1 VTQKKCPEVSTDK
14 FASIIG
20 SEQAEPANIV
30 IFGASGD
37 LTKRKLLPALAHM
50 HRWNLLG
57 PHSRIIGAVREKWS
71 LSHWKTYVHD
81 QLLHYFPDAVLNPR
95 SWMRISDKLELVVGD
110 LSDPAMYEQLAKT
123 LHSENGKK
131 NALFYLAIPPSWYEC
146 VAANLNKAGLA
157 DESEGFRRIVV
168 EKPFG
173 MDLDSAQSLNSSM
186 QQYFS
191 ESQIYRIDHYLG
203 KESVQNLMVFRFANS
218 VLEPLWNR
226 NYIDHVQ
233 ISVSESLGIGYRAG
247 YYESS
252 GALRDMIQSHLL
264 QVLALVA
271 MEAPVSLDAD
281 DVRDEKLKVLRA
293 IRRIQADEVDQI
305 AVRSQYAAGKSDGI
319 DLPAYR
325 DEEGVADDSTTETFA
340 AVKFH
345 VDNWRWQDV
354 PFLLRTG
361 KALPERVSEICI
373 RFKAPPH
380 TLFCQQ
386 GGRIN
391 NNELIF
397 RLQPD
402 EGMLLSMTAKQPG
415 LATDLRDIQLDARYG
430 MDGVGLPDA
439 YETLFHDVLLGEAG
453 LFSRADE
460 VVESWRIVEPIM
472 QIWSEKKTID
482 TYPAGTCD
490 VPGLDDLIS
499 DCEGGWRDL
508 CSPLHEY

>member
-1 VTQKKCPEVSTDK
+1 MSKDDK

-20 SEQAEPANIV
+20 SKQAEPANIV

-57 PHSRIIGAVREKWS
+57 PHSRIIGSVREDWGK
-71 LSHWKTYVHD
+71 SHWINYVHD
-81 QLLHYFPDAVLNPR
+81 QLLQYFPDAILNPR
-95 SWMRISDKLELVVGD
+95 SWKRIADKLDVVNGD
-110 LSDPAMYEQLAKT
+110 LADPKMYQRLAKA
-123 LHSENGKK
+123 LHSEDGKK
-131 NALFYLAIPPSWYEC
+131 NALFYLAIPPSWYET
-146 VAANLNKAGLA
+146 VAKNLKAAGLA

-173 MDLDSAQSLNSSM
+173 MDLQSAQHLNGCL
-186 QQYFS
+186 QQYFD

-226 NYIDHVQ
+226 NHIDHVQ

-247 YYESS
+247 YYDTS
-252 GALRDMIQSHLL
+252 GALKDMIQSHLL
-264 QVLALVA
+264 QVLTLVA
-271 MEAPVSLDAD
+271 MEAPVSLASN
-281 DVRDEKLKVLRA
+281 DVRDEKMKVLRA
-293 IRRIQADEVDQI
+293 IRRIAPQDVDQI
-305 AVRSQYAAGKSDGI
+305 AVKAQYSAGTANGI
-319 DLPAYR
+319 EIPAYR
-325 DEEGVADDSTTETFA
+325 DEKGVADDSTTDTFA

-345 VDNWRWQDV
+345 VDNWRWQGV

-373 RFKAPPH
+373 RFKAPPQN
-380 TLFCQQ
+380 LFDLDHE
-386 GGRIN
+386 N
-391 NNELIF
+391 VLNNELIF

-402 EGMLLSMTAKQPG
+402 EGMLLTMTAKQPG
-415 LATDLRDIQLDARYG
+415 LSTNLRGVQLDASYG
-430 MDGVGLPDA
+430 MAGSGMPEA

-460 VVESWRIVEPIM
+460 VEESWRIVEPIM
-472 QIWSEKKTID
+472 QAWAQQTD
-482 TYPAGTCD
+482 VATYPAGSFD
-490 VPGLDDLIS
+490 VPGMDALMDDCQG
-499 DCEGGWRDL
+499 DWRNLSATD
-508 CSPLHEY
+508 YN